1 MCFPSWGRRH
11 WAAALKY
18 TYTINIHN
26 CHHSAWFPCVTSR
39 AVTHPSRP
47 PRKHMLFSSGGTCS
61 QVAAGPAH
69 FIASANESTNSLG
82 QKEHPQTYLDLHAGV
97 PNGDA
102 QVVGWVFHWRPR
114 GGCGCPLLFTS
125 CFWGGGKLK
134 AQEFCGEKR
143 RSQELLETFAFAGAH
158 SSLWAET
165 LG

>member
-1 MCFPSWGRRH
+1 MAVPCECLGCATPPVPFSSL
-11 WAAALKY
+11 AAPHHQARARALLR
-18 TYTINIHN
+18 TRLHLFLSDWQPREASNDLTGER
-26 CHHSAWFPCVTSR
+26 SDPR
-39 AVTHPSRP
+39 AV
-47 PRKHMLFSSGGTCS
+47 
-61 QVAAGPAH
+61 
-69 FIASANESTNSLG
+69 LG
-82 QKEHPQTYLDLHAGV
+82 NIGCEDRSKR
-97 PNGDA
+97 
-102 QVVGWVFHWRPR
+102 VFHWRPR